1 MSATFDRRVLSGI
14 EGIEGVWAEGPEWFS
29 YSSVTEA
36 EDCPRRWGLRRAAY
50 ADLWPGNGY
59 PDRPN
64 IAALAGE
71 VAHRS
76 LETIIGALAD
86 NGCTSPQ
93 DSDAVMVMRS
103 LGGYSA
109 VIRDAVR
116 EQMRRL
122 EDNPRCRGQID
133 HITRELEQRSAQ
145 LRTDT
150 QALVSRSNFAPRP
163 HRTKAPAGPK
173 SGATALQHLPDG
185 SYTEMTLTSS
195 ELGMTGR
202 ADLVTLTGS
211 DVHIVDYK
219 TGEPSTDHADQL
231 RMYALLWSRSDRPDP
246 ARPYATRLSVS
257 YPTCDIEVEVPAAAE
272 LDALEART
280 VARLEH
286 LVSQLSENPPE
297 ARPDE
302 QRCRYCPVRHLC
314 DPYWNSPAFTAADEG
329 IGDSRGEVVEVTGPK
344 TWTIRSSSGEDM
356 LLLGSDTSAE
366 FAPGSWL
373 RILDA
378 HVSPAADTDSA
389 VVSLVS
395 ASEVHVER
403 RASGP

>member
-1 MSATFDRRVLSGI
+1 MPVSRSSDVSATFDRHFLSGI
-14 EGIEGVWAEGPEWFS
+14 EGIEGHWTEPPEWFS
-29 YSSVTEA
+29 YSSVAEA

-76 LETIIGALAD
+76 LETIIGALTD
-86 NGCTSPQ
+86 YGCTSPQ
-93 DSDAVMVMRS
+93 DADAVTVMRS

-109 VIRDAVR
+109 VIGDAVR
-116 EQMRRL
+116 EQVRRL
-122 EDNPRCRGQID
+122 EDNPRFSGQIA
-133 HITRELEQRSAQ
+133 HITQELEQRSAQ

-150 QALVSRSNFAPRP
+150 QALVSRSNFTPRP
-163 HRTKAPAGPK
+163 RRTKTPAG
-173 SGATALQHLPDG
+173 SRLGATVLQHLPDG

-219 TGEPSTDHADQL
+219 TGEPSPDHADQL

-246 ARPYATRLSVS
+246 ARPHATRLTAS

-272 LDALEART
+272 LEALEART
-280 VARLEH
+280 VARLKH
-286 LVSQLSENPPE
+286 LGSQLSEKPPE
-297 ARPDE
+297 ARPGG

-314 DPYWNSPAFTAADEG
+314 DPYWNSAAFKANDEG
-329 IGDSRGEVVEVTGPK
+329 IGDLRGEVVEVTGPK
-344 TWTIRSSSGEDM
+344 TWTLRSSSPDY
-356 LLLGSDTSAE
+356 S
-366 FAPGSWL
+366 
-373 RILDA
+373 
-378 HVSPAADTDSA
+378 
-389 VVSLVS
+389 
-395 ASEVHVER
+395 
-403 RASGP
+403 